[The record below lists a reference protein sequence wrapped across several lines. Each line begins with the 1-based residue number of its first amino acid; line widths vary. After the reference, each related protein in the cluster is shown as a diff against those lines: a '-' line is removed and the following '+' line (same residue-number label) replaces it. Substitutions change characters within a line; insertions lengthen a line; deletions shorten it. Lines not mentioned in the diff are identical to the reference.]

1 VVNDLLAGAFNQ
13 FFDSAQS
20 STSNNRKKSKNGGN
34 KMKKKAENLE
44 IQPLNEDVL
53 ANLSIEDLEE
63 RLELQLLHVTEAQ
76 GCWDCGAECGTFT
89 IRVDPAPAPVDPGD
103 GGGGGGGGGEIQP
116 V

>member
-1 VVNDLLAGAFNQ
+1 MVNDLLAGAFNQ

-34 KMKKKAENLE
+34 QMKKKAENLE

-89 IRVDPAPAPVDPGD
+89 IQPSPTLPPDD
-103 GGGGGGGGGEIQP
+103 GGGGGGGEIQP

>member
-1 VVNDLLAGAFNQ
+1 
-13 FFDSAQS
+13 
-20 STSNNRKKSKNGGN
+20 
-34 KMKKKAENLE
+34 MKKKAENLE

-76 GCWDCGAECGTFT
+76 GCWDCGAECGTFASPT
-89 IRVDPAPAPVDPGD
+89 NPAPTDPGT
-103 GGGGGGGGGEIQP
+103 GGGGGGGGGRGGFDDVQQ